1 MLSNCLA
8 FSIAFSSSREAF
20 QSNMQQP
27 SVFWFFCSVLP
38 PPVLA
43 PSILYYVREPVSVLL
58 HVCRYRE
65 INWTK
70 DISPPPLSFFVKA
83 KVGGHT
89 DVTCALE
96 STPPALFPQFPWQQ
110 SLLRKMV
117 PLYKKHAA
125 IHQLSTWV
133 TKAWV
138 STYARILL
146 SSAQR
151 INQGLQVYQ
160 QTQQANQS
168 FSADYYGRV
177 IFSAFFVNRHK
188 ASFMFLKKKN
198 IHMCEWKP
206 ALCVCA
212 FQLRQGLHFILVN
225 VPSLTALCECGRRGE
240 HCCSCDEHAL
250 WHVPEPGMLG
260 LKKRGGGGQRKILCI
275 FLISTPPP
283 HFISPSSPYSKWV
296 CL

>member
-1 MLSNCLA
+1 
-8 FSIAFSSSREAF
+8 
-20 QSNMQQP
+20 
-27 SVFWFFCSVLP
+27 
-38 PPVLA
+38 
-43 PSILYYVREPVSVLL
+43 
-58 HVCRYRE
+58 
-65 INWTK
+65 
-70 DISPPPLSFFVKA
+70 
-83 KVGGHT
+83 
-89 DVTCALE
+89 
-96 STPPALFPQFPWQQ
+96 
-110 SLLRKMV
+110 MV
-117 PLYKKHAA
+117 PLYKKDAA

-151 INQGLQVYQ
+151 INQGLRVYQ

-188 ASFMFLKKKN
+188 ASFMLKKTNKKTSTCVN
-198 IHMCEWKP
+198 ESQ
-206 ALCVCA
+206 LCVCA

-260 LKKRGGGGQRKILCI
+260 LKKKEGGQRKI
-275 FLISTPPP
+275 FLISTPHLTSFHPSP
-283 HFISPSSPYSKWV
+283 HTASGSVYSYSIFLWV
-296 CL
+296 CWLQFYFCFTILHHLKINVLGFQ

>member
-1 MLSNCLA
+1 
-8 FSIAFSSSREAF
+8 
-20 QSNMQQP
+20 
-27 SVFWFFCSVLP
+27 
-38 PPVLA
+38 
-43 PSILYYVREPVSVLL
+43 
-58 HVCRYRE
+58 
-65 INWTK
+65 
-70 DISPPPLSFFVKA
+70 
-83 KVGGHT
+83 
-89 DVTCALE
+89 
-96 STPPALFPQFPWQQ
+96 
-110 SLLRKMV
+110 MV
-117 PLYKKHAA
+117 PLYKKDAA

-151 INQGLQVYQ
+151 INQGLRVYQ

-188 ASFMFLKKKN
+188 ASFMLKKTNKKTSTCVN
-198 IHMCEWKP
+198 ESQ
-206 ALCVCA
+206 LCVCA

-260 LKKRGGGGQRKILCI
+260 LKKKRGGAEKNLPH
-275 FLISTPPP
+275 LNPPP
-283 HFISPSSPYSKWV
+283 HFISPISPYSKWV

>member
-1 MLSNCLA
+1 
-8 FSIAFSSSREAF
+8 
-20 QSNMQQP
+20 
-27 SVFWFFCSVLP
+27 
-38 PPVLA
+38 
-43 PSILYYVREPVSVLL
+43 
-58 HVCRYRE
+58 
-65 INWTK
+65 
-70 DISPPPLSFFVKA
+70 
-83 KVGGHT
+83 
-89 DVTCALE
+89 
-96 STPPALFPQFPWQQ
+96 
-110 SLLRKMV
+110 MV
-117 PLYKKHAA
+117 PLYKKDAA

-151 INQGLQVYQ
+151 INQGLRVYQ

-188 ASFMFLKKKN
+188 ASFMFKKNKQKN

-260 LKKRGGGGQRKILCI
+260 LKKRGGAEKNLPH
-275 FLISTPPP
+275 LNPPP
-283 HFISPSSPYSKWV
+283 HFISPISPYSKWV

>member
-1 MLSNCLA
+1 
-8 FSIAFSSSREAF
+8 
-20 QSNMQQP
+20 
-27 SVFWFFCSVLP
+27 
-38 PPVLA
+38 
-43 PSILYYVREPVSVLL
+43 
-58 HVCRYRE
+58 
-65 INWTK
+65 
-70 DISPPPLSFFVKA
+70 
-83 KVGGHT
+83 
-89 DVTCALE
+89 
-96 STPPALFPQFPWQQ
+96 
-110 SLLRKMV
+110 MV
-117 PLYKKHAA
+117 PLYKKDAA

-133 TKAWV
+133 TMAWV

-151 INQGLQVYQ
+151 INQGLRVYQ

-188 ASFMFLKKKN
+188 ASFMLKKQTNKKTSTCVN
-198 IHMCEWKP
+198 ESQ
-206 ALCVCA
+206 LCVCA

-260 LKKRGGGGQRKILCI
+260 LKKKEGGQRKI
-275 FLISTPPP
+275 FLISTPHLTSFHPSP
-283 HFISPSSPYSKWV
+283 HTASGSVYSYSIFLWV
-296 CL
+296 CWLQFYFCFTILHHLKINVLGFQ